1 MDGQNKIPNI
11 VSKAL
16 PIQKNKNADTRDEL
30 LQDLKPKHESWAW
43 NFKVNFDARLTC
55 NLYYEG
61 EGEQISVD
69 PWVGIFV

>member
-30 LQDLKPKHESWAW
+30 LQDLKPKHES
-43 NFKVNFDARLTC
+43 
-55 NLYYEG
+55 
-61 EGEQISVD
+61 
-69 PWVGIFV
+69 